1 MQGHDEDKEQKEFS
15 SPCQGEGFTHSCNTT
30 YTLPKDMSTLSDL
43 KTLNLTGQFC
53 LCDMNGPSLTRKL
66 KQLPKLEIL
75 DLSDNPHLLLER
87 EAVKSMHRLTTLR
100 TSKPS
105 YNFNYIGTHQYR
117 GNPGVRFEH
126 GVTLDMF
133 LRQGLKGKNMT
144 SLEVSSASVQVYDP
158 VARRWHQTKLGF
170 T

>member
-43 KTLNLTGQFC
+43 KTLNLTGQFG
-53 LCDMNGPSLTRKL
+53 LCDMDGPSLTRKL

-75 DLSDNPHLLLER
+75 DLSDNPQLLLER

-100 TSKPS
+100 TSKPTE
-105 YNFNYIGTHQYR
+105 NYEGQ
-117 GNPGVRFEH
+117 PGVRFEH

-144 SLEVSSASVQVYDP
+144 SLEVSSAIVSVYDP
-158 VARRWHQTKLGF
+158 VAGRWHQTQLGF

>member
-1 MQGHDEDKEQKEFS
+1 MQNFDKSGE
-15 SPCQGEGFTHSCNTT
+15 EGFTCNTT

-105 YNFNYIGTHQYR
+105 YNFNLIGQFLR
-117 GNPGVRFEH
+117 GKPGVRFEH

-144 SLEVSSASVQVYDP
+144 SLEVSSAIVRVYDP
-158 VARRWHQTKLGF
+158 VSGRWHQTPIGF

>member
-1 MQGHDEDKEQKEFS
+1 MQGFDKS
-15 SPCQGEGFTHSCNTT
+15 GEEGGFTCNTT

-43 KTLNLTGQFC
+43 KTLNLTGQFG
-53 LCDMNGPSLTRKL
+53 LCDMDGPSLTRKL

-100 TSKPS
+100 TSKQTE
-105 YNFNYIGTHQYR
+105 NFEGQ
-117 GNPGVRFEH
+117 PGVRFEH